1 MRSTAAAPPGKL
13 WFPVDPV
20 PRPIFSRPWP
30 QPEVA
35 LFVLALGAYAYFFQ
49 AGGWNQNSR
58 FDTVRAVVEQ
68 HSLII
73 DDYVGNTGDFSVVNH
88 QFYGDKAPGLQL
100 LAIPVYAAV
109 HSFFPEDRRPRGR
122 LVHLGAYLSTLVSVG
137 LPSAL
142 AVVVLFS
149 TARRLGASAGA
160 AAFLATA
167 HAFGTLAFPYA
178 TLFYS
183 HQLTAALLLF
193 AFALLVRARAEAR
206 WTRGGLSAAGFLLG
220 YAIATEY
227 PAALAAGVIGLYA
240 LATARPR
247 GRIVWMALGGVIP
260 LLALAAYHTFVF
272 GGPFTIG
279 YHSSPDGAREGGMIL
294 GITLPSLRVLGKVL
308 FAESRGLLRHVPWLV
323 LALPG
328 AVLLALSRARRA
340 EGLALLGLVVA
351 GLWFNSSLTSTL
363 ADWKGGTGVGTRHL
377 VPYLP
382 FYVLSIAGLA
392 AVVRARIDRPRARRA
407 VLAAFAGAVLLST
420 ARMTLATAVRPE
432 APDVDDPFAD
442 HLLPLWREGRVA
454 TNPLAMHNGPTYDE
468 PQAWNL
474 GQKMGLSG
482 RRSLLPLGL
491 FAAAAGVWLVTTL
504 RGTRFNRVDPI
515 SCVANDQKDRIGL

>member
-1 MRSTAAAPPGKL
+1 MDPAPRATFNAP
-13 WFPVDPV
+13 WR
-20 PRPIFSRPWP
+20 RP
-30 QPEVA
+30 EAA

-88 QFYGDKAPGLQL
+88 HFYGDKAPGLQL
-100 LAIPVYAAV
+100 LAIPVYFAV
-109 HSFFPEDRRPRGR
+109 HPFFEDGRRPRGR
-122 LVHLGAYLSTLVSVG
+122 LVHLGAYLCTLVAVA

-149 TARRLGASAGA
+149 TARTLGASAGA
-160 AAFLATA
+160 AAFLAVA
-167 HAFGTLAFPYA
+167 YAFGTLAFPYA

-183 HQLTAALLLF
+183 HQLTAALLLC
-193 AFALLVRARAEAR
+193 AFALLVRARAAGH
-206 WTRGGLSAAGFLLG
+206 WSRGALAAAGFLLG

-227 PAALAAGVIGLYA
+227 PAGLAAAVIGLYA

-247 GRIVWMALGGVIP
+247 SRIVWMAIGGVVP

-272 GGPFTIG
+272 GGPFTVG
-279 YHSSPDGAREGGMIL
+279 YDSSPDGAREGGVVL
-294 GITLPSLRVLGKVL
+294 GITLPSARVLGKVL
-308 FAESRGLLRHVPWLV
+308 FAGNRGLLHHHPWLA

-328 AVLLALSRARRA
+328 AAALVASRARRA
-340 EGLALLGLVVA
+340 EGLCLSGLVA
-351 GLWFNSSLTSTL
+351 ASLWFNSSLTSTPG
-363 ADWKGGTGVGTRHL
+363 DWMGGTGVGARHL

-382 FYVLSIAGLA
+382 FYVLAIAGIAGPARRWLRTRLVRTAVVAAFA
-392 AVVRARIDRPRARRA
+392 AVVA
-407 VLAAFAGAVLLST
+407 VSS
-420 ARMTLATAVRPE
+420 ARMLVATAVQPE
-432 APDVDDPFAD
+432 APNVDDPFGD
-442 HLLPLWREGRVA
+442 YLMPLWRSGQVA
-454 TNPLAMHNGPTYDE
+454 VNPLPIHNGPTRGE

-482 RRSLLPLGL
+482 RASLVPLAL
-491 FAAAAGVWLVTTL
+491 FAALAGAWTAWTV
-504 RGTRFNRVDPI
+504 RRSGSP
-515 SCVANDQKDRIGL
+515 